1 MDLVCHGFDDVL
13 TEEVHQRSDGRVLR
27 ELSLKKLEGLN
38 VLPALLET
46 LDRKEHHEEPLL
58 WRARK
63 VFITIL
69 EKLRDDAVSILVVLI
84 CLLRVVY
91 IFLISAG

>member
-1 MDLVCHGFDDVL
+1 MHLVRHGFDDVL
-13 TEEVHQRSDGRVLR
+13 AEEVHQRGDRWVLR

-58 WRARK
+58 WRASK
-63 VFITIL
+63 VFITVL
-69 EKLRDDAVSILVVLI
+69 EKL
-84 CLLRVVY
+84 
-91 IFLISAG
+91 